1 MVNGGSDFVAS
12 EGVGNFADGL
22 TLLGFARE
30 GGKKGERA
38 PTVGGVLMS
47 EPS

>member
-1 MVNGGSDFVAS
+1 MVNGGGDFVAG

-22 TLLGFARE
+22 TLFGFAGK
-30 GGKKGERA
+30 GGKKGEST
-38 PTVGGVLMS
+38 PTVRGVLMS